1 MANVCDVLNNRVLL
15 SSSETKNYDKSLYFL
30 GVSGANNSKGCIPT
44 LARYAYGCNGV
55 TNAMGITNCFLII
68 FKGCPTGSNTC
79 LVF

>member
-15 SSSETKNYDKSLYFL
+15 SSTETKNYDKSLYFP

-55 TNAMGITNCFLII
+55 KNAMCFLII
-68 FKGCPTGSNTC
+68 FKSCPTDSNTC